1 MKDERKNTIKLA
13 LWTMSWVVTLAVAT
27 FGPKFIWDYQLF
39 LTIFAVALNLAIGI
53 LMIVANRSYFNNL
66 DELQRKIHIEA
77 LAITLGLSMI
87 AGVSYSLLDTTNLIP
102 MDAEIGFL
110 IGFMGITY
118 MISLFI
124 NVKRYL

>member
-27 FGPKFIWDYQLF
+27 FGPKFIWDNELF
-39 LTIFAVALNLAIGI
+39 LTIFAVAVNLVIGI

-66 DELQRKIHIEA
+66 DELQRKIHLEA

-87 AGVSYSLLDTTNLIP
+87 AGISYSLLDITNLIP

-118 MISLFI
+118 LISLFI
-124 NVKRYL
+124 NAKRYV